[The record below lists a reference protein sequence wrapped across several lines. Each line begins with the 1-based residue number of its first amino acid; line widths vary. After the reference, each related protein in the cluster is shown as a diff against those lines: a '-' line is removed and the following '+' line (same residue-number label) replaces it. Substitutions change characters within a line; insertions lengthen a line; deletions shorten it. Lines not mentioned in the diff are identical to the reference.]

1 MVKWINLIFTSILNK
16 VLPDYCFSEIFLTE
30 IITFTDIKNIQKPIF
45 TSFLLLEIKK
55 KWTELDDFLKD
66 NTGF

>member
-16 VLPDYCFSEIFLTE
+16 VLPDYCFSEKFLTE

-55 KWTELDDFLKD
+55 KKNIFR
-66 NTGF
+66 